1 MRYLVV
7 THLDFSGA
15 RSSDQ
20 ALAERELATR
30 GLLRCLVDSRNEA
43 HTLPAGTFA
52 GVFDRAAA
60 RDLRGRLPEE
70 VRALLG
76 PCARIRVSIGSH
88 AHAA

>member
-7 THLDFSGA
+7 THLDLTGL
-15 RSSDQ
+15 SSPST
-20 ALAERELATR
+20 ALAERELAAL
-30 GLLRCLVDSRNEA
+30 GLLRCLVDSRDEA

-52 GVFDRAAA
+52 GVFDRDAAL
-60 RDLRGRLPEE
+60 DLRLRVPEE

-76 PCARIRVSIGSH
+76 PRVRVRVSIGSH